1 MQTAHGA
8 SKEETVDMVR
18 YFISRL
24 KPFEIEMKVTAKDG
38 HPVTR
43 KWTFSRCH
51 YPGCGY
57 INGKGYSVD
66 SHVMSGQVRSSH
78 KEMKKDIRTLEWF

>member
-8 SKEETVDMVR
+8 SKEETADMVR

-24 KPFEIEMKVTAKDG
+24 MPFEIEMKVTARDG

-43 KWTFSRCH
+43 KWKWKWNFSRCH

-57 INGKGYSVD
+57 INGKGCSVD
-66 SHVMSGQVRSSH
+66 GHIRSHH
-78 KEMKKDIRTLEWF
+78 KEMKKDVRTLG